1 MRKKNIDYA
10 QEGNPYE
17 NFETFGLL
25 GILVRLSDKLA
36 RLRRYVENGGKF
48 AVEDEGRVDT
58 VRDAINYLVLFEGMA
73 QREAMRK
80 NPASQSAPDA
90 DGQSGLL
97 QYVEKTSHYWNP
109 PAQHSNKPHGSG
121 PSLAPLIWSET
132 FPDSIDT
139 AYLLG
144 REVDET
150 EDHPGQ
156 S

>member
-1 MRKKNIDYA
+1 MGGFHTEGKFMAKSRGELELLHADLCADARAIMRKKNIDYA

-80 NPASQSAPDA
+80 NPAS
-90 DGQSGLL
+90 
-97 QYVEKTSHYWNP
+97 
-109 PAQHSNKPHGSG
+109 
-121 PSLAPLIWSET
+121 
-132 FPDSIDT
+132 
-139 AYLLG
+139 
-144 REVDET
+144 
-150 EDHPGQ
+150 
-156 S
+156 